1 MGVLTSE
8 QARFFRHSGF
18 LKLPT
23 CLPSETVGALRETV
37 RRQIAEEVEPVVR
50 DARGRVVRLSSL
62 WERGGLFREVVTCP
76 EVLDPLEHLLGPNI
90 ELILNRHNHATLR
103 LADDGTSYLHRDIL
117 QWTRSIVTVLF
128 YLEETTVENGCTQV
142 VPGSHLLLPGIGST
156 RVAEDPAF
164 QASGLL
170 EQVVPVP
177 MPAGG
182 LLALDSL
189 VIHGSGPN
197 RTPGSRMSLT
207 VGYHA
212 VDELS
217 RVENPARV
225 LVRGERLY
233 QGNAY

>member
-1 MGVLTSE
+1 VLTPE
-8 QARFFRHSGF
+8 QVHFFRHSGF

-23 CLPSETVGALRETV
+23 RLPPETVESLKDTV
-37 RRQIAEEVEPVVR
+37 RAQIDAAVEPVVR
-50 DARGRVVRLSSL
+50 DRHGRVVRLSSI
-62 WERGGLFREVVTCP
+62 WERGGPFREVIACP
-76 EVLDPLEHLLGPNI
+76 EVLDPLEDLIGPNI

-117 QWTRSIVTVLF
+117 QWTRSIVTVLL
-128 YLEETTVENGCTQV
+128 YLEETTVDNGCTQV
-142 VPGSHLLLPGIGST
+142 IPGTHLLPGIGST
-156 RVAEDPAF
+156 RAAEDPRIRE
-164 QASGLL
+164 SGLL

-182 LLALDSL
+182 LLVMDSL

-197 RTPGSRMSLT
+197 QTSGSRMSLT

-225 LVRGERLY
+225 LVRGQRPY
-233 QGNAY
+233 QGNDY